1 MARALVLA
9 AGLGKRL
16 RPLTDTVPK
25 CLVPVAGRPLLD
37 YWQAAFVRDEI
48 EEARINLH
56 THPEQVEAWVA
67 ERNEAGPVDWS
78 SVHEPV
84 LLGSGGTLRAN
95 LDWLER
101 NDAFVVIYADNVS
114 SVDFG
119 ELLAFHR
126 ERGAEFTM
134 ALFEAPNPSACGIAA
149 LDPEGRIVR
158 FVEKPEAPESSL
170 ANAGIY
176 VVSRGVL
183 GAVLDEVAA
192 EREAA
197 GSTEVIDMGYDVL
210 PRLRG
215 RMHGLALPG
224 YHRDVGTP
232 EALARIEEDVKAG
245 VLDRPAR
252 GAGA

>member
-9 AGLGKRL
+9 AGLGTRL

-25 CLVPVAGRPLLD
+25 CLIPVAGRPLLD

-48 EEARINLH
+48 DEARINVH

-67 ERNEAGPVDWS
+67 ERNEAGPVAWS
-78 SVHEPV
+78 SVHESV

-101 NDAFVVIYADNVS
+101 HDAFVVIYADNVS
-114 SVDFG
+114 SVDFAK
-119 ELLAFHR
+119 LLAFHQ

-134 ALFEAPNPSACGIAA
+134 ALFEAPNPSACGIASV
-149 LDPEGRIVR
+149 DSEGRIVR

-183 GAVLDEVAA
+183 GEVLEEVAA
-192 EREAA
+192 EREAKA
-197 GSTEVIDMGYDVL
+197 STEVIDMGHDVL
-210 PRLRG
+210 PKLTG
-215 RMHGLALPG
+215 RMHGFALAG

-232 EALARIEEDVKAG
+232 EALATIEADVKAG

-252 GAGA
+252 AAGA